1 MSPKKIILT
10 DKAPAP
16 VGPYS
21 QAIKAGNFLYVAGQI
36 PANPATG
43 EIYYGD
49 VKVATKQVCENI
61 KAIVEEAGYT
71 LKDVVRCRVYLKD
84 MEQFSNMN
92 EVFAQY
98 FGESPPARVAI
109 EAKRLP
115 KDVDV
120 EISATAWKE

>member
-21 QAIKAGNFLYVAGQI
+21 QAIKAGNILYVAGQI

-49 VKVATKQVCENI
+49 VKVATKQV
-61 KAIVEEAGYT
+61 
-71 LKDVVRCRVYLKD
+71 
-84 MEQFSNMN
+84 
-92 EVFAQY
+92 
-98 FGESPPARVAI
+98 
-109 EAKRLP
+109 
-115 KDVDV
+115 
-120 EISATAWKE
+120 